1 MTIDLRYGDT
11 IEQMKLMPEK
21 SIDMIFCDLPYGT
34 TACKWDTII
43 PFEPLWEQY
52 ERIIK
57 PNGAI
62 VLFGAEP
69 FASRLRT
76 SNLKMYKYD
85 WIWKKSKAQHFAQAP
100 YRPMTEHETISIFS
114 YGGTAKNSKNRMIY
128 NPQGIV
134 NCNITCKGKK
144 ANHSPHRERKTDQQD
159 YVQTKTNYPRTI
171 LQFNNCSKPAHPTQ
185 KPVAL
190 LEYLIK
196 TYTNEN
202 ETVLDNCMGSGST
215 GIACIDTNRQ
225 FIGIEKD
232 KKYFDLAKD
241 RIEKHV
247 KEI

>member
-1 MTIDLRYGDT
+1 MINLYNGDCL
-11 IEQMKLMPEK
+11 IEMQNIEDQ
-21 SIDMIFCDLPYGT
+21 SIDMILCDLPYGT
-34 TACKWDTII
+34 TSCKWDTVI
-43 PFEPLWEQY
+43 PFEPLWVQY

-57 PNGAI
+57 NNGAI

-76 SNLKMYKYD
+76 SNLKIYKYD

-100 YRPMTEHETISIFS
+100 YRPMTEHETISVFS
-114 YGGTAKNSKNRMIY
+114 YGGTAKNAMPRMKY
-128 NPQGIV
+128 NPQGVEDCHIE
-134 NCNITCKGKK
+134 CKGKK
-144 ANHSPHRERKTDQQD
+144 ASHSEHRIRKSDQEN

-171 LQFNNCSKPAHPTQ
+171 LQFNNCSKPEHPTQ
-185 KPVAL
+185 KPIPL

-196 TYTNEN
+196 TYTDEN
-202 ETVLDNCMGSGST
+202 DLILDNCMGSGST
-215 GIACIDTNRQ
+215 VIACINTKRK

-232 KKYFDLAKD
+232 KKYFDLAKE